1 MNKKV
6 EITTASK
13 PVPAGLLRSCKILL
27 AAMCIVASGVTVY
40 SWGKSTSPQ
49 SLEHA
54 SPVELE
60 NVKIAWGKGEIIA
73 IVRHA
78 ERCDQSDAPCLS
90 LPDGITA
97 RGRGE
102 AVRLGGMYRAL
113 GLTKT
118 DVFYSP
124 VTRTK
129 QTATAMFNEKAEGQ
143 EWLASCENSLLE
155 DAFKHKLK
163 GHNLVLVTHSGCIEN
178 VERALGLDAPDK
190 PDYIS
195 TLFLSVD
202 DNDKKA
208 TILGMMPS
216 SGFNALNRTTTP

>member
-1 MNKKV
+1 MSKKV
-6 EITTASK
+6 ELTAVSK
-13 PVPAGLLRSCKILL
+13 VAGARLVTSCKAIL
-27 AAMCIVASGVTVY
+27 AAMCMAALGVTIY
-40 SWGKSTSPQ
+40 SWGQSTGPQ
-49 SLEHA
+49 ALEHA

-60 NVKIAWGKGEIIA
+60 NVRAAWGRGDIIA

-97 RGRGE
+97 RGKGE

-129 QTATAMFNEKAEGQ
+129 QTATAMFSEKAKGQ
-143 EWLASCENSLLE
+143 EWLASCETSLLD
-155 DAFKHKLK
+155 DALKHKRK
-163 GHNLVLVTHSGCIEN
+163 GHNLVLITHSGCIQH
-178 VERALGLDAPDK
+178 VEQALGIERPGK

-195 TLFLSVD
+195 SLFISIGGD
-202 DNDKKA
+202 SQEPK
-208 TILGMMPS
+208 ILGVMSS
-216 SGFNALNRTTTP
+216 SGLNVLNRSTTP